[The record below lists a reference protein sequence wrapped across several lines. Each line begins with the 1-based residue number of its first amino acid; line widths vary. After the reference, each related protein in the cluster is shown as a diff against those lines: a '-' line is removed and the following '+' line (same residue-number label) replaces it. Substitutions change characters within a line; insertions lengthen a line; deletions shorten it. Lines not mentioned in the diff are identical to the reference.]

1 MKQQLNIVVNGES
14 YELFIEPKTL
24 LVQVIR
30 EHLGMKGTH
39 QACDSSSCAAC
50 TVIIEGKAVKSC
62 SILAMQVNG
71 KEVLTVEGLADDTN
85 LHPIQQAFIDNWA
98 FQCGFCTSGQIMAAK
113 ALLDEN
119 PDPTRVQIQEQMD
132 GHICRCT
139 GYNMIIEA
147 IQDAAKRLQAKK
159 NLQLQ
164 RDAAM
169 KLPAQAA
176 LQAQK
181 WVQTAK
187 SGKGA

>member
-1 MKQQLNIVVNGES
+1 MKRELNIVVNGES
-14 YELFIEPKTL
+14 YNFFIEPKTL

-30 EHLGMKGTH
+30 EMLGMKGTH

-50 TVIIEGKAVKSC
+50 TVIVDGKAVKSC

-71 KEVLTVEGLADDTN
+71 KNVTTIEGLAEGAN

-113 ALLDEN
+113 ALLDEDPN
-119 PDPTRVQIQEQMD
+119 PTREKIQEQMD

-147 IQDAAKRLQAKK
+147 IQDSAKRLQA
-159 NLQLQ
+159 
-164 RDAAM
+164 RDAAK
-169 KLPAQAA
+169 KLPAQKGMP
-176 LQAQK
+176 AQK
-181 WVQTAK
+181 WAQTTK

>member
-1 MKQQLNIVVNGES
+1 MKQQFNIVVNGES
-14 YELFIEPKTL
+14 HELFIEPKTL

-30 EHLGMKGTH
+30 EHLGLKGTH

-50 TVIIEGKAVKSC
+50 TVVIEGKAVKSC

-71 KEVLTVEGLADDTN
+71 KEVLTVEGLAQDTQ

-98 FQCGFCTSGQIMAAK
+98 FQCGFCTSGQIMATK

-119 PDPTRVQIQEQMD
+119 PDPTRVQIQEQLD

-147 IQDAAKRLQAKK
+147 VQDASKRLKAQK
-159 NLQLQ
+159 NLDAQ

-169 KLPAQAA
+169 KLPGKAAAQT
-176 LQAQK
+176 QK
-181 WVQTAK
+181 WAQTAK